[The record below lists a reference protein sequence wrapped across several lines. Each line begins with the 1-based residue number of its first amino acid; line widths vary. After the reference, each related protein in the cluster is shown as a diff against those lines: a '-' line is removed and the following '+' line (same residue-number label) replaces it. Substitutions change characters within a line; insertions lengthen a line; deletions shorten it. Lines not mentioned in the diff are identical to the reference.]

1 MVNVKLSNDPLSIES
16 GLRDNVF
23 CKNYNLSIAYF
34 VIDEDDLWVFWYC
47 DTNVWS
53 SDYYWTDYAF
63 SGCFKFITFEEI
75 RRLSQSSK
83 RYSPSLNA
91 MDSFNIIL
99 GFTLVLLL

>member
-47 DTNVWS
+47 DTNV
-53 SDYYWTDYAF
+53 
-63 SGCFKFITFEEI
+63 
-75 RRLSQSSK
+75 
-83 RYSPSLNA
+83 
-91 MDSFNIIL
+91 
-99 GFTLVLLL
+99 